1 MLKRKITER
10 LNNWKTD
17 LNRKPL
23 VIKGV
28 RQCGKTF
35 TALEF
40 ARSNYSH
47 VIYINFYENPEYASL
62 FSGSLKVDDL
72 IMYMSAL
79 LGTEAV
85 FEEGQTIIILDEI
98 QHCPNAR
105 TSLKFFKTDGR
116 YDVIATGSLQ
126 TRREC
131 PCFQTWDESPNQREM
146 MLVFLSTKSN
156 LGLDSVSTK

>member
-1 MLKRKITER
+1 MLKRKMTER
-10 LNNWKTD
+10 LNSWKND
-17 LNRKPL
+17 SNKKPL

-35 TALEF
+35 SVMDF
-40 ARSNYSH
+40 ARRNYPH

-116 YDVIATGSLQ
+116 YDVIASGS
-126 TRREC
+126 
-131 PCFQTWDESPNQREM
+131 
-146 MLVFLSTKSN
+146 MLGIDYKRPQSYPVGFVSYLDMHALDRKS
-156 LGLDSVSTK
+156 VV